1 MPIHCSLSIR
11 SLSADEFEQRD
22 YRVMGHAYACQN
34 ELGRLCDEA
43 VYEADLKARLVAEG
57 FREVNT
63 QVPVTVTH
71 DSFSKTYYLDL
82 MADDALYELK
92 TNTALTGEDDAQ
104 LIHYILLLGIQRGK
118 LLNFRTPKV
127 QGRIQATGL
136 TQEAR
141 RQVHANSARWQE
153 LSPEC
158 RALRE
163 TLLVLLS
170 DWGAFLEVSLYQEA
184 LIHFLGG
191 ESNVL
196 QRLRLARN
204 GVPLA
209 GQRFLVHANGVAF
222 RLTALTDGIS
232 AQESHLRRLLALTDL
247 RAMQWINLN
256 HAEIQFVTLTRDGK
270 GMGATE

>member
-1 MPIHCSLSIR
+1 MPIHCVLPVR

-22 YRVMGHAYACQN
+22 YRVMGNSYACQN

-43 VYEADLKARLVAEG
+43 VYEADLKSRLLAEG
-57 FREVNT
+57 FREVHT

-71 DSFSKTYYLDL
+71 DSFCKTYYLDL
-82 MADDALYELK
+82 IADDALYELK
-92 TNTALTGEDDAQ
+92 TSMALTGEDDAQ

-127 QGRIQATGL
+127 QGRIHATGL

-141 RQVHANSARWQE
+141 RQVHANSARWKE

-163 TLLVLLS
+163 TLIALLS

-191 ESNVL
+191 ESNVMRRL
-196 QRLRLARN
+196 QLARN

-209 GQRFLVHANGVAF
+209 SQRFLVHANDVAF
-222 RLTALTDGIS
+222 RLTALTAGMT
-232 AQESHLRRLLALTDL
+232 AQESHLQRLLALTDL

-256 HAEIQFVTLTRDGK
+256 HSDVEFVTLTRDGK
-270 GMGATE
+270 GMGA